1 MLFMTIFTYE
11 PAQRDE
17 VQKRAATQGTMIPK
31 GAKEVGVWSALGG
44 GRVFR
49 VLEVDDPNIMFQAT
63 RAWSDVGKIE
73 VVPVMDTGEVLRMLR
88 EG

>member
-11 PAQRDE
+11 PAERDE
-17 VQKRAATQGTMIPK
+17 VQKRAASQGTITPQ
-31 GAKEVGVWSALGG
+31 GAKEIGVWSALGG

-49 VLEVDDPNIMFQAT
+49 LLEVDDPSIMFQAT
-63 RAWSDVGKIE
+63 HAWSDVGKIE
-73 VVPVMDTGEVLRMLR
+73 LVPVMDTGEVLKMLR

>member
-17 VQKRAATQGTMIPK
+17 VQKRAASQGTMIPE
-31 GAKEVGVWSALGG
+31 GAKEVGVWSALSG

-49 VLEVDDPNIMFQAT
+49 VLDVDDPGIMFQGT
-63 RAWSDVGKIE
+63 RAWSDLGKIE
-73 VVPVMDTGEVLRMLR
+73 VVPVMDTGEVLKMIR

>member
-17 VQKRAATQGTMIPK
+17 VQKRAASQGTMIPE

-49 VLEVDDPNIMFQAT
+49 LLDVDDPSIMFQGT
-63 RAWSDVGKIE
+63 RAWSDLGKIE
-73 VVPVMDTGEVLRMLR
+73 VVPVMDTGEVLKVLR